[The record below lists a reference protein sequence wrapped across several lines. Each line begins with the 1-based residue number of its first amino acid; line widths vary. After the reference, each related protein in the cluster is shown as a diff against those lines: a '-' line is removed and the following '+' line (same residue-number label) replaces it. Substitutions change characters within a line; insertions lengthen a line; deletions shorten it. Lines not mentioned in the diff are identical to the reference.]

1 MPVACCQD
9 TRTGAGVESL
19 TLDERCRCRRSGFT
33 VFNTIIDQRALRNI
47 ALSTYSALTV
57 VVPLL
62 AGLAEFDEM
71 EAEVL
76 ESELFGNVSGT
87 PTGG

>member
-1 MPVACCQD
+1 MKAEERIFKPRL
-9 TRTGAGVESL
+9 TRPCLLEAVPAQHVS
-19 TLDERCRCRRSGFT
+19 
-33 VFNTIIDQRALRNI
+33 
-47 ALSTYSALTV
+47 SALTV

-71 EAEVL
+71 EAEML